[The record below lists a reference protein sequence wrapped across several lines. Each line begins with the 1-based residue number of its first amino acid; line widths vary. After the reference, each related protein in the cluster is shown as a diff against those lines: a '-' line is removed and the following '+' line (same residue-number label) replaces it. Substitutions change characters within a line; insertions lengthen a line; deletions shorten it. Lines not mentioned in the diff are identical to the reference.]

1 MPTYADRYLNLAKQ
15 TKSDSM
21 YELSERYKARL
32 NDIMERYVGTMKIDN
47 EEKII
52 TGYGLL
58 LKLRYTEDIEER
70 RNIISSIKPFRKDG
84 IAPTLEEL
92 KALRLINK
100 DFSLTD
106 KGEKAVE
113 EAIEENKKVAFEEL
127 QRDTEGDGDLL
138 K

>member
-1 MPTYADRYLNLAKQ
+1 MSTYARRYLNLEKQ

-21 YELSERYKARL
+21 YKPSEKYEARL
-32 NDIMERYVGTMKIDN
+32 NDIMERYVGKVKIGD

-58 LKLRYTEDIEER
+58 LILRDAYG
-70 RNIISSIKPFRKDG
+70 IKP
-84 IAPTLEEL
+84 ILEDFKSL
-92 KALRLINK
+92 GLIN
-100 DFSLTD
+100 DDLSLTD
-106 KGEKAVE
+106 KGKK
-113 EAIEENKKVAFEEL
+113 AIEENKKVAFEEL